1 MVRNPTCINKIKS
14 SRFKAGFLILSV
26 TAFFLL
32 LSCNQRQV
40 YEKYKKI
47 PDYIWN
53 LNYKVP
59 FEFDIKDTSAL
70 YNVYLNIRN
79 ASIYPYSNIW
89 IFVDKLDPKGV
100 QTRSRYEFVLANP
113 DGSWRGDELG
123 DIFDNHML
131 LETRIRFLMAG
142 TYTYT
147 FQHSMRM
154 DNLPAIM
161 DIGLEI
167 EQVKE

>member
-1 MVRNPTCINKIKS
+1 MNL
-14 SRFKAGFLILSV
+14 SRSK
-26 TAFFLL
+26 TAFWIIPVMVIFFL

-53 LNYKVP
+53 MHYQVS
-59 FEFDIKDTSAL
+59 FDFDIKDTAAV

-79 ASIYPYSNIW
+79 ASIYPFSNIW
-89 IFVDKLDPKGV
+89 LFVDKQNPQGV
-100 QTRSRYEFVLANP
+100 QIRSRYEFVLANP
-113 DGSWRGDELG
+113 DGSWKGDGLG
-123 DIFDNHML
+123 DIFDNHLL
-131 LETRIRFLMAG
+131 LEQAIRFPMAG

-147 FQHSMRM
+147 FQHCMRI

-167 EQVKE
+167 EKVKK

>member
-1 MVRNPTCINKIKS
+1 MKLNRLKS
-14 SRFKAGFLILSV
+14 KLLIISVLSV
-26 TAFFLL
+26 FLF

-53 LNYKVP
+53 LHYQVP
-59 FEFDIKDTSAL
+59 FEFDIKDTSAI
-70 YNVYLNIRN
+70 YNVYVNIRN
-79 ASIYPYSNIW
+79 ASIYPFSNLW
-89 IFVDKLDPKGV
+89 LYVDKQDPRGV
-100 QTRSRYEFVLANP
+100 QIRSRYEFVLANP
-113 DGSWRGDELG
+113 DGSWKGDGLG

-131 LETRIRFLMAG
+131 LEERVHFTMAG

-147 FQHSMRM
+147 FQQSMRM

-167 EQVKE
+167 EKVKD